1 MDYKRSRKHQK
12 NGVKKEE
19 KVSDLLLENTIAENS
34 KFRAIKS
41 QHMAKRRNLDQFVG
55 V

>member
-1 MDYKRSRKHQK
+1 MEYKRSRKHQK
-12 NGVKKEE
+12 SGVKKEE
-19 KVSDLLLENTIAENS
+19 KVTDLFLENMMTENS
-34 KFRAIKS
+34 RFRAIKS